1 MQRDHGM
8 SSGGRNH
15 PPEKPDRYG
24 TEGRDRVA
32 FSAGARVER
41 FIEKNA
47 YGASETASGISSRTS
62 ALTTNSPGPVL
73 PSSKTVAF
81 SKPTST
87 VIPVEMSQSGGWGP
101 SNSSVAVRTSNERPA
116 TTNSAIPTPAGNPH
130 LAARFGPRLRAEGL
144 MVPPASDAATL
155 RRQVAALQIDLE
167 AHIDGEQRLQSINQQ
182 LRERLELYMKQN
194 HENVE
199 RAESEL
205 NILHEDMEQTL
216 ELQRRLAQRATA
228 LEKEKKDLEQ
238 LLQERVQEFEEE
250 RAALQIQISAMSDDL
265 RGHSDTHSRV
275 SALQAELDSTLE
287 VKQKLEEQL
296 KKYSEE
302 TEQLKKKTE
311 EYSTELGHLLS
322 KEQRDREID
331 KLGQKAQLRRQFGR
345 FQEGIQELSVENG
358 QQELAE
364 NFYAE
369 KCALR
374 GLRALRLAAKR
385 SKQIRLASLR
395 QAQECVLLCWKAW
408 RMAHI
413 VEKKHKDSLK
423 RRAEGRVIHA
433 WHSWKTYVIR
443 AKINPQLNQLAFQ
456 HWRLVCLKRMLKQ
469 WREASKCTAL
479 STEDERRLSLLAKR
493 HSNLV
498 IYRRSL
504 GQWLQFL
511 KCWARPKRKKLA
523 TVQAHINNMTMKGA
537 MAAWR
542 GYVRGKWVKRMKFEQ
557 ACIQDEHWCRRRTLQ
572 RLREALKEI
581 KYRRRRAEMGNHFR
595 IVRLKQLAM
604 KSWHLFVQHRRH
616 GLIAK
621 QMAFRHYLH
630 DLRAKAV
637 HVWRDNVAYLKAKM
651 RATMEVNEA
660 LMRAAMVFWKDFHA
674 HHAINVA
681 KEAACMAKI
690 ALHAWWEHMAWK
702 RRALQLD
709 TLIAIRRRRTL
720 MLSCL
725 HNWMHATFD
734 GLLIANSK
742 FQDDLMEAQT
752 QFEEQKHQVTAV
764 DVENLQLI
772 DRLHTMSSEI
782 AFLKTTI
789 NEKEKQEEEL
799 HRALEDSAV
808 LESSMRGEIEQ
819 QHVRAD
825 DLEQEINALQ
835 KKLQMK
841 NAEDTAGEVH
851 HTLEI
856 QNLGQA
862 LKELR
867 IQIAEKNSQLE
878 SYEKA
883 LKETAEKLEGASDES
898 QEKLTSAFEIAAS
911 LRKLLEER
919 ENQFATLEGN
929 CRRRELELG
938 EVQRKLAVANCT
950 LCETVEARDSRIQE
964 LESLLTRKHSEL
976 QESQQQLQ
984 ELELILDC
992 KDSRVRKLEYENKL
1006 MTEQTSL
1013 KTKGYVTSLSTWN
1026 APGGP
1031 LDTNAPVRV
1040 GLHTMNVKEALRGG
1054 HGQAKDSMG
1063 TPPEKSASGHAVPSV
1078 TSPEKSSCVY
1088 YSRRDGRDERDRQS
1102 RESSESL
1109 GHTQDDREA
1118 QDPLNSL
1125 ERHLEDSSRS
1135 EPLNPSSGT
1144 QGSTDMTDDEEG
1156 GTNEPAQHEPFQ
1168 TDWETSFALVSTA
1181 RPPAH
1186 TVLEPSGSASDLL
1199 QDRTGSGD
1207 MSGRVRTSAE
1217 GPFRMVLDED
1227 PGAVD
1232 SLHVE
1237 IQRLQARIMSR
1248 LKDSPSQEE
1257 GSARG
1262 TRPHGSSSSRHRRDS
1277 RDTDGRRASS

>member
-1 MQRDHGM
+1 MQRDHGT

-15 PPEKPDRYG
+15 PPEKPDRYS
-24 TEGRDRVA
+24 TEGRDRGA

-62 ALTTNSPGPVL
+62 ALTTNSPAPVL

-87 VIPVEMSQSGGWGP
+87 VIPVELSQSGGWGP
-101 SNSSVAVRTSNERPA
+101 SNSSVAVRTSSERPA

-130 LAARFGPRLRAEGL
+130 LPARFGPRLRAEGL

-250 RAALQIQISAMSDDL
+250 RAALQIQISTMSDDL

-311 EYSTELGHLLS
+311 EYSAELGHLLS

-345 FQEGIQELSVENG
+345 FQEGIQELSIENG
-358 QQELAE
+358 QQEIAE

-385 SKQIRLASLR
+385 SKQMRLASLR

-413 VEKKHKDSLK
+413 VQKKHKDALK

-469 WREASKCTAL
+469 WREASKSTAL

-493 HSNLV
+493 HLNLV
-498 IYRRSL
+498 IYKRSL

-595 IVRLKQLAM
+595 IVRLKQLSM

-674 HHAINVA
+674 HHAI
-681 KEAACMAKI
+681 KKKKM
-690 ALHAWWEHMAWK
+690 
-702 RRALQLD
+702 RRAL
-709 TLIAIRRRRTL
+709 INKARREIKTSNGDEL
-720 MLSCL
+720 
-725 HNWMHATFD
+725 AT
-734 GLLIANSK
+734 GVRPKASRPSL
-742 FQDDLMEAQT
+742 QT

-819 QHVRAD
+819 QHIRAD

-835 KKLQMK
+835 KKLQLK

-1006 MTEQTSL
+1006 L
-1013 KTKGYVTSLSTWN
+1013 
-1026 APGGP
+1026 AGGP

-1040 GLHTMNVKEALRGG
+1040 GLHNINVKEALRGG

-1063 TPPEKSASGHAVPSV
+1063 TPPEKSASGHAIPSV
-1078 TSPEKSSCVY
+1078 TSPERSSCVY
-1088 YSRRDGRDERDRQS
+1088 YTRPDGRDGRERQS
-1102 RESSESL
+1102 HQSSDSL

-1135 EPLNPSSGT
+1135 DPLNPSTGT

-1156 GTNEPAQHEPFQ
+1156 GTNDPGQHEPFQ

-1262 TRPHGSSSSRHRRDS
+1262 TRQHGSSSSRHRRDS